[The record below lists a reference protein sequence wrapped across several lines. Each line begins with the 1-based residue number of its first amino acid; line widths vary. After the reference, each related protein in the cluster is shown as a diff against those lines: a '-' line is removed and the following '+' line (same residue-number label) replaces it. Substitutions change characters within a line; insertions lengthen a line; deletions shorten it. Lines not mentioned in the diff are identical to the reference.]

1 MSRLRSKIRCAMKP
15 RSAVDFELSNLR
27 TTMSNFP
34 KLISNLPKF
43 EGPFD
48 AYKLQAAGCDVLFA
62 SYPAGAVISAHKHDT
77 ENVGIITKGF
87 LLLTIAGKTSRFEVG
102 DWYHVPANAEHAAEF
117 EVESAEI
124 EFWFHQV

>member
-1 MSRLRSKIRCAMKP
+1 
-15 RSAVDFELSNLR
+15 
-27 TTMSNFP
+27 MSNFP
-34 KLISNLPKF
+34 KLLSNLPKF

-62 SYPAGAVISAHKHDT
+62 SYPAGTVIRPHKHDT

-87 LLLTIAGKTSRFEVG
+87 LLLTMAGKTNRFGVG
-102 DWYHVPANAEHAAEF
+102 EWYHVPANAEHAAEF

-124 EFWFHQV
+124 EFWFQQV

>member
-1 MSRLRSKIRCAMKP
+1 MKP

-48 AYKLQAAGCDVLFA
+48 AYKLQAAG
-62 SYPAGAVISAHKHDT
+62 
-77 ENVGIITKGF
+77 
-87 LLLTIAGKTSRFEVG
+87 
-102 DWYHVPANAEHAAEF
+102 
-117 EVESAEI
+117 
-124 EFWFHQV
+124 